1 MLRLFLI
8 ILSVFAAAEAKAAD
22 CNNAMLSITD
32 WSVGQVSK
40 GNVEIKL
47 RIRSHAPKQIR
58 MLQGLAYFYDA
69 LDEPIGALPVGP
81 DAIIPAGG
89 EYTEHRTWSDH
100 LFGRLLTL
108 RKQDVK
114 TATCVKAVLYEDG
127 SKESF

>member
-1 MLRLFLI
+1 MLRLFLA
-8 ILSVFAAAEAKAAD
+8 LSVFSAAADVRASG
-22 CNNAMLSITD
+22 CNDVMLSVAE
-32 WSVGQVSK
+32 WSIRPASE
-40 GNVEIKL
+40 GNVEITL
-47 RIRSHAPKQIR
+47 RVRSNAPKQIR

-100 LFGRLLTL
+100 LFGRLLKL

-127 SKESF
+127 TKETF

>member
-1 MLRLFLI
+1 MLRLFL
-8 ILSVFAAAEAKAAD
+8 ILSVFAAAEAKAAG
-22 CNNAMLSITD
+22 CNATMLSITD
-32 WSVGQVSK
+32 WSVGQASQ
-40 GNVEIKL
+40 GNVEITVRFK
-47 RIRSHAPKQIR
+47 SNAPKQIR

-89 EYTEHRTWSDH
+89 EYTEYRTWSDH